1 MTYNGIPAAFFP
13 ANLLLQNVPDEER
26 RQHSIIGAQHIG
38 LRLLSN
44 DSAGAGA
51 EPPVLVGKRRS
62 RNMEEEEVSDDDGS
76 REKKR
81 RLSLEQ
87 VRTLERS
94 FELGKKLEPERKME
108 LAAAL
113 GLQPRQVAIWFQ
125 NRRARWKTKKL
136 EKDHEELKRQLDAMN
151 EENESLKAHNKKLLC
166 ELLTL
171 KGKETSEPINL
182 NKETEGSCSMRSEN
196 SSDINLVISR
206 APISESPSDLNQGRN
221 FFPSYRPPSAPQLHA
236 TFKPEAPKIGSSSSI
251 QEENLCNMFC
261 STDDQSSFWPWSDQ
275 HN

>member
-1 MTYNGIPAAFFP
+1 MTYNGIPATFFP

-26 RQHSIIGAQHIG
+26 RQHSIIGSQHIG
-38 LRLLSN
+38 LRLLPN
-44 DSAGAGA
+44 DCAGAGA
-51 EPPVLVGKRRS
+51 EKRS
-62 RNMEEEEVSDDDGS
+62 CRNMEEEEVSDGDGS

-136 EKDHEELKRQLDAMN
+136 EKDHEELQRQLDAIKA
-151 EENESLKAHNKKLLC
+151 ENESLKAHNKKLLC
-166 ELLTL
+166 ELLAL
-171 KGKETSEPINL
+171 KGKEAYEPINL
-182 NKETEGSCSMRSEN
+182 NKETEGSCSMKSEN

-206 APISESPSDLNQGRN
+206 APISESASDLNQGRN
-221 FFPSYRPPSAPQLHA
+221 FFPSYRPPSANS
-236 TFKPEAPKIGSSSSI
+236 FKPEAAKIGGGGGGI
-251 QEENLCNMFC
+251 QEENLCHMFC
-261 STDDQSSFWPWSDQ
+261 STDDQSPFWPWSDQ